1 MTNIVHKLTNS
12 DIQQLMSKIPFE
24 TSKLS
29 RGMKAKQNT
38 RELLFQYIIQT
49 K

>member
-29 RGMKAKQNT
+29 QGMK
-38 RELLFQYIIQT
+38 RLFQYIIQT